1 MGEKDL
7 RVSRPEDFN
16 HYWDKVLKI
25 VEECSP
31 EVGVTKWEQEDPNFE
46 DEYIVDGPVAKREKQ
61 PENGNPF
68 DFRWDSHIILT
79 GLTVKRV
86 RFLSHDGQEV
96 GGLLQYP
103 RYPGKGRFPVL
114 LHFAGYGGE
123 VLIDSDFV
131 SAGYAVFN
139 FSHQGMLMG
148 SKGFDRYSPAPLIA
162 RTVEDQ
168 DRYVYRSIVI
178 DCLLAIK
185 VLSKLE
191 KIDPGRLGV
200 MGTSQGGALALIA
213 AALSG
218 QVKAAACDLP
228 WLTDYDYVLTHEVG
242 GLYGELKEYLRRFP
256 EKKEGAVRTLGYFDT
271 LSFAD
276 QIHSPVFMSLG
287 ETDPIAPAVSVRRL
301 FQRIPGIK
309 TLLEIPGMGHE
320 RSTLFR
326 HLAQKWFDYF
336 L

>member
-1 MGEKDL
+1 MGKKDL
-7 RVSRPEDFN
+7 RVSKPEDFQ
-16 HYWDKVLKI
+16 HYWHKVRKT
-25 VEECSP
+25 VEEYDPAVSV
-31 EVGVTKWEQEDPNFE
+31 EKWEQEDPNFE
-46 DEYIVDGPVAKREKQ
+46 DEYIVDGPVAKREKP
-61 PENGNPF
+61 PENLNPF

-79 GLTVKRV
+79 GFTVKKV
-86 RFLSHDGQEV
+86 RFHSYDGQEV
-96 GGLLQYP
+96 GGLLQVP
-103 RYPGKGRFPVL
+103 RYSGKDRFPVL
-114 LHFAGYGGE
+114 VHFAGYGGE
-123 VLIDSDFV
+123 MPIDSDLV

-139 FSHQGMLMG
+139 FSHRGMLMG

-162 RTVEDQ
+162 RDVEDQ
-168 DRYVYRSIVI
+168 ERYVYRSIVI

-185 VLSKLE
+185 VLSRLE
-191 KIDPGRLGV
+191 KVDPVRLGV
-200 MGTSQGGALALIA
+200 MGTSQGGALALLT
-213 AALSG
+213 AALSE

-256 EKKEGAVRTLGYFDT
+256 EKKEGAARTLGYFDT

-276 QIHSPVFMSLG
+276 RVESPVFMSLG
-287 ETDPIAPAVSVRRL
+287 GNDPIAPAASVRRL

-309 TLLEIPGMGHE
+309 ALLEIPGMGHE

-326 HLAQKWFDYF
+326 HLAQKWFDFF

>member
-7 RVSRPEDFN
+7 SVSKPEDFKR
-16 HYWDKVLKI
+16 YWDQARKT
-25 VEECSP
+25 VEEYDPGASV
-31 EVGVTKWEQEDPNFE
+31 EKWEQEDPNFE
-46 DEYIVDGPVAKREKQ
+46 DEYIVDGPVAKREKR

-79 GLTVKRV
+79 GLTLKRV
-86 RFLSHDGQEV
+86 RFLSYDGQEV
-96 GGLLQYP
+96 GGLLQLP
-103 RYPGKGRFPVL
+103 RYSGKDRFPLL

-139 FSHQGMLMG
+139 FSHRGMLMG

-162 RTVEDQ
+162 RYVEDK
-168 DRYVYRSIVI
+168 DRYAYRSIVI

-191 KIDPGRLGV
+191 MTDPGRLGV

-213 AALSG
+213 AALSE

-256 EKKEGAVRTLGYFDT
+256 EKKEGAARTLGYFDT

-276 QIHSPVFMSLG
+276 QVRSPVFMSLG
-287 ETDPIAPAVSVRRL
+287 QNDPIAPAASVRRL
-301 FQRIPGIK
+301 FQRIPGVK
-309 TLLEIPGMGHE
+309 ALLEIPGMGHE

-326 HLAQKWFDYF
+326 HLAQKWFDFF

>member
-1 MGEKDL
+1 MGKKDL
-7 RVSRPEDFN
+7 SVSKPEDFKR
-16 HYWDKVLKI
+16 YWDQVRKTVDEYDPAVS
-25 VEECSP
+25 VE
-31 EVGVTKWEQEDPNFE
+31 KWEQEDPNFE
-46 DEYIVDGPVAKREKQ
+46 DEYIVDGPAGKREKQ

-79 GLTVKRV
+79 GLTLKRV
-86 RFLSHDGQEV
+86 RFLSYDGQEV
-96 GGLLQYP
+96 GGLLQLP
-103 RYPGKGRFPVL
+103 RYSGKDRFPPL

-139 FSHQGMLMG
+139 FSHRGMLMG

-162 RTVEDQ
+162 RYVEDQ
-168 DRYVYRSIVI
+168 DRYIYRSIVI

-185 VLSKLE
+185 VLSRLE
-191 KIDPGRLGV
+191 KMDPGRLGV

-213 AALSG
+213 AALSER
-218 QVKAAACDLP
+218 VKAAACDLP
-228 WLTDYDYVLTHEVG
+228 WLTDYDYVLTHDVG

-256 EKKEGAVRTLGYFDT
+256 EKKEGAARTLGYYDT

-276 QIHSPVFMSLG
+276 HVRTPVFMSLA
-287 ETDPIAPAVSVRRL
+287 ENDPIAPAASVRRL
-301 FQRIPGIK
+301 FQRIPGVK
-309 TLLEIPGMGHE
+309 TLLEIPGMEHE

-326 HLAQKWFDYF
+326 HLAQKWFDFF